1 MKIKFGCGTF
11 NLIWNDLINDVI
23 GTEIE
28 FEDGYSE
35 LAEELNKQTF
45 TVDQLSESSYFK
57 MCGINN
63 SNLKSQIELGI
74 KNKFNETSEIL
85 DKINWGNEQSYIL
98 YAMLKKEFNYL
109 EKFQTLDDD
118 TFGDSNEKVKYFGI
132 EPDTAQD
139 ASKNI
144 EILFYNSTEDFAIK
158 LKTQEGEEVYLYKTT
173 GEGKS
178 FEEVYQEMLAKQL
191 QYGEETIWNQN
202 DVLKIPYIYLKS
214 EINYDELCGRY
225 IKGSKYYIS
234 QAIQTVNFE
243 LNNYGGSVESEA
255 LIEVYQKAITGTKR
269 EFIFNNDFII
279 YLKEENKE
287 QPYFALKVDN
297 IDILELSD
305 S

>member
-57 MCGINN
+57 ICGINN

-74 KNKFNETSEIL
+74 EDKFNETSEIL
-85 DKINWGNEQSYIL
+85 DKIYWDNEQSYIL

-109 EKFQTLDDD
+109 EAFQTLDDD
-118 TFGDSNEKVKYFGI
+118 TFGGSNEKVKYFGI

-139 ASKNI
+139 ASKNVD
-144 EILFYNSTEDFAIK
+144 ILFYNSTEDFAIK

-255 LIEVYQKAITGTKR
+255 LIEVYQKAIIDTKR

-297 IDILELSD
+297 IDILKLSD
-305 S
+305 N